1 MLMPPDEVHALR
13 ELARS
18 ATLIAVLGCVVMLL
32 AMAAALGSVFG
43 DADSRQHHLRQ
54 SHLVLA
60 QVTQVS
66 EEGPCTRRGR
76 SQTYRYTLEW
86 DEGGRHRVESVSRCG
101 GERYDVDEVVPV
113 WSTDGSAFTQ
123 SPSRWWLALC
133 GMALILG
140 GISTVFVVRARRVR
154 RAVAHALAGEDP
166 VMVFDV
172 DDGPWA
178 AGITARRLYPSDPS
192 SDLSQVPPG
201 RFFATAVRGGRA
213 RGLTLHISESGVR
226 TWYDLK

>member
-1 MLMPPDEVHALR
+1 MLMPPNEVHALR

-18 ATLIAVLGCVVMLL
+18 SKLVAVLGCVVMLL

-43 DADSRQHHLRQ
+43 DADSRQHHLGQ

-66 EEGPCTRRGR
+66 EKGPCTRR

-101 GERYDVDEVVPV
+101 GEGYGVDDVVPV
-113 WSTDGSAFTQ
+113 WSTDGRAFTQ

-133 GMALILG
+133 GIALTVG

-154 RAVAHALAGEDP
+154 RAVAHALAGADP
-166 VMVFDV
+166 VRVFDV

-178 AGITARRLYPSDPS
+178 AGITARRLYPTDTSTE
-192 SDLSQVPPG
+192 LTHVPPG
-201 RFFATAVRGGRA
+201 RFLATTVRGGRA